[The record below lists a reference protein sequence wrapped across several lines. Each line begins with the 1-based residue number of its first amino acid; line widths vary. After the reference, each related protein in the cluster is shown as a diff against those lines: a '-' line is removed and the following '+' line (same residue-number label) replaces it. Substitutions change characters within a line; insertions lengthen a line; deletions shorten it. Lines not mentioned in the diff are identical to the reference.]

1 MTRLFIAPKC
11 HSEAYI
17 EKRVMADK
25 GITKKIYYDAI
36 IQVVH
41 KRLVASLEF

>member
-1 MTRLFIAPKC
+1 MIRLFIASKC
-11 HSEAYI
+11 HSEVYI

-25 GITKKIYYDAI
+25 GITKKIHYDAI
-36 IQVVH
+36 IKVVH